1 MKIRPVGAE
10 WFHADRQTDGWTDRR
25 TDATQLIVAFCKFAK
40 ANKTMRVCLP
50 KESSFNAVQGSN
62 RCLFRGLY
70 KAQHY
75 IAEKSRIM
83 EGALY
88 TVANLL

>member
-1 MKIRPVGAE
+1 
-10 WFHADRQTDGWTDRR
+10 
-25 TDATQLIVAFCKFAK
+25 
-40 ANKTMRVCLP
+40 MRVCLP

-62 RCLFRGLY
+62 LCLFRGLY